1 MINKIQ
7 AFKDLLIK
15 TLGGYTQNEYESLK
29 VEYARL
35 EKDLLHEIDENK
47 KLQLGKERVY
57 DFLTYLVDSFHN
69 FNFYNCDEFPS
80 RIRNIM
86 INLRI
91 FTNYHQ
97 NYKNTLEILNEEEFK
112 QLVYLIQARLDK
124 AINIFKITKKEF
136 EEFNCFFSKLESK
149 YDFPFII
156 FENHTMI
163 ESEH

>member
-1 MINKIQ
+1 MKNKIQ
-7 AFKDLLIK
+7 TFKNLLIK
-15 TLGGYTQNEYESLK
+15 LLGGYTQKEYDSIK
-29 VEYARL
+29 KY
-35 EKDLLHEIDENK
+35 LLHEASENER
-47 KLQLGKERVY
+47 LRLNSERVY

-80 RIRNIM
+80 RIRIIM

-124 AINIFKITKKEF
+124 AISIFKITKKEF

>member
-7 AFKDLLIK
+7 VFKDLLIK

-47 KLQLGKERVY
+47 KLQLSKERVY
-57 DFLTYLVDSFHN
+57 DFLTCLVDSFHN

-80 RIRNIM
+80 RIRIIM

-97 NYKNTLEILNEEEFK
+97 NYKNVLEMLNEEEFK
-112 QLVYLIQARLDK
+112 QLVYLIQARLYK
-124 AINIFKITKKEF
+124 AINSFKLSKEEF
-136 EEFNCFFSKLESK
+136 EEFDCFFSELNKK
-149 YDFPFII
+149 YDFSLLVFWK
-156 FENHTMI
+156 
-163 ESEH
+163 

>member
-1 MINKIQ
+1 MTKNI
-7 AFKDLLIK
+7 FKNWLIK
-15 TLGGYTQNEYESLK
+15 ILGGYTQNEYESFEVK
-29 VEYARL
+29 YARL
-35 EKDLLHEIDENK
+35 EKDLLHEVNENK

-57 DFLTYLVDSFHN
+57 DFLTCIVDSFHN

-80 RIRNIM
+80 RIRIIM

-91 FTNYHQ
+91 FTNYHR
-97 NYKNTLEILNEEEFK
+97 NYKDTIEMLDEEEFK
-112 QLVYLIQARLDK
+112 QLVYLIQAKLEK
-124 AINIFKITKKEF
+124 AINNFKITKKEF

-149 YDFPFII
+149 YNFPLVI